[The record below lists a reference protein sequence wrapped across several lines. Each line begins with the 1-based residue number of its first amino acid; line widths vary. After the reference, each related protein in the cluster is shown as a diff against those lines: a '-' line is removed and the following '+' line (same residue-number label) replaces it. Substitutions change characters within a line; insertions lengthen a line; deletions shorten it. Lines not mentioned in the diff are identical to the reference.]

1 MIKGAVFDMDGLMFD
16 TENLTFKIWNEILT
30 EKDYSYSF
38 DIYKK
43 TIGVRSAE
51 VKDFYGNL
59 YGNSFDYDKIKAEA
73 MERFWEYT
81 EKYGVPI
88 KTGLFEILDYLK
100 SKDIKIA
107 LATSTTT
114 KSATEIL
121 TRAKVIDYFDRLICG
136 DMVKNSKPDPEIFI
150 TAVKELGEKPQ
161 DCIALEDSINGI
173 KSAYNAGLKC
183 IMVPDLME
191 PTNEIRPMLFALC
204 QDLIQVKNTYKLK
217 MESC

>member
-30 EKDYSYSF
+30 EKGYSYSF

-51 VKDFYGNL
+51 VKDFYSNL

-73 MERFWEYT
+73 MERFWKYT
-81 EKYGVPI
+81 KEQGVPI

-100 SKDIKIA
+100 GKKIKIA

-114 KSATEIL
+114 KSAIEIL

-161 DCIALEDSINGI
+161 NCIALEDSINGI

-183 IMVPDLME
+183 IMVPDLIE
-191 PTNEIRPMLFALC
+191 PTKEIRPMLFGLC
-204 QDLIQVKNTYKLK
+204 QDLTQVKKHI
-217 MESC
+217 

>member
-59 YGNSFDYDKIKAEA
+59 YGLSFDYDKIKAEA

-183 IMVPDLME
+183 IMVPDLIE
-191 PTNEIRPMLFALC
+191 PTKEIRPMLFALC
-204 QDLIQVKNTYKLK
+204 QDLTQVKKHIDLLIDNG
-217 MESC
+217 